1 MQSKQDASSWKSVGP
16 GDKPLKHSEAQG
28 QQQLQPPPNNQG
40 SRKEQ
45 TELVICISDDSDDE
59 QVISKNMLA
68 SNAARCLPP
77 LHKRCAARCLLC
89 LLHAARISLPRT
101 PRTGDNLLT
110 RLTFGALLLSRP
122 RQLPRTPRMARR
134 MRSCLSRGRSRLE
147 RSSPSLT
154 CSITSKSVAETRV

>member
-77 LHKRCAARCLLC
+77 LHKRSAARCLLC
-89 LLHAARISLPRT
+89 LLHVSLPRT

-110 RLTFGALLLSRP
+110 RLTFGHAMCRP
-122 RQLPRTPRMARR
+122 PMSCTFQATPTRTKAQ
-134 MRSCLSRGRSRLE
+134 RSM
-147 RSSPSLT
+147 PSLP
-154 CSITSKSVAETRV
+154 VAAWASRTDVMG

>member
-1 MQSKQDASSWKSVGP
+1 MQSKQDASSWNSVGP
-16 GDKPLKHSEAQG
+16 GGRPLEHSEAQG

-110 RLTFGALLLSRP
+110 RLTFGHAMCRP
-122 RQLPRTPRMARR
+122 PMSCTFQATPTRTK
-134 MRSCLSRGRSRLE
+134 RSAPKQVVVS
-147 RSSPSLT
+147 
-154 CSITSKSVAETRV
+154 